1 MLLGYHLLW
10 STTAN
15 VVGSP
20 EQADRLQQ
28 LIITNNYFVGGAVN
42 PRDNDLNIVE
52 SADGTSLVFKGFKN
66 FSTGGVVSDLTVLE
80 GAYNGT
86 EAHIFAVVP
95 SNQPG
100 IQPQHNWDNIGLKL
114 TESGAIKIDE
124 VVVPWEDALGW
135 DVAQK
140 QPDPKWLG
148 IHFGSLLLPTYVE
161 ISIDHNPQY
170 FSLLTRSRQDTT
182 CICQLLPRNRP
193 GRASVRVTIHHEE
206 HQGVALWRRCELCT
220 RHFSLVQQ
228 SNSTL

>member
-86 EAHIFAVVP
+86 EAHIFPIVP

-100 IQPQHNWDNIGLKL
+100 I
-114 TESGAIKIDE
+114 
-124 VVVPWEDALGW
+124 VPD
-135 DVAQK
+135 
-140 QPDPKWLG
+140 
-148 IHFGSLLLPTYVE
+148 
-161 ISIDHNPQY
+161 
-170 FSLLTRSRQDTT
+170 
-182 CICQLLPRNRP
+182 
-193 GRASVRVTIHHEE
+193 
-206 HQGVALWRRCELCT
+206 
-220 RHFSLVQQ
+220 
-228 SNSTL
+228 